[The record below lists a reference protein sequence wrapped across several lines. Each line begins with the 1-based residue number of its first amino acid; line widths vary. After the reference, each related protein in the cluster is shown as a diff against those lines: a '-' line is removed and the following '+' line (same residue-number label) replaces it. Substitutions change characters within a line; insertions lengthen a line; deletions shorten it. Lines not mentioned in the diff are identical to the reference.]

1 MLWIVT
7 ENIIKWKWERLV
19 VQTKTMQSLL
29 EMSGKYSEIL
39 SIWKC

>member
-19 VQTKTMQSLL
+19 QTKTMQNLL